1 MINQQDAKFKLHG
14 KMPAVKGTVLWYA
27 KTAVDN
33 IGNYGTMLQNKYW
46 KTPALQP
53 LMPFIDSKAPKKPRK
68 VKVVWTSDGPV
79 LFWTAPKAKKWD
91 DEATKYVVYR
101 FLDNE
106 PLDTDNPSKIITITS
121 STMLPLPY
129 NGGNKKYVYV
139 VTALDRMSNE
149 SRIVKKKVNL

>member
-1 MINQQDAKFKLHG
+1 M
-14 KMPAVKGTVLWYA
+14 
-27 KTAVDN
+27 
-33 IGNYGTMLQNKYW
+33 
-46 KTPALQP
+46 
-53 LMPFIDSKAPKKPRK
+53 
-68 VKVVWTSDGPV
+68 